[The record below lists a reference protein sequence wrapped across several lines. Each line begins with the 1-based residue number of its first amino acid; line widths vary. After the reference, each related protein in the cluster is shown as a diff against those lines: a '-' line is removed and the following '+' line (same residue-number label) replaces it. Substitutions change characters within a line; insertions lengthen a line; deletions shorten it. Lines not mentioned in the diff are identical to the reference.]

1 MAKDKTEKA
10 TPKKRRDARKKGQ
23 TAKSQDVVD
32 WAGVLVGTM
41 FIPSLVRHMADGFTQ
56 SFAEIRRAIADPT
69 GDMAARAL
77 AHALQRGFVA
87 AIPLFVAVM
96 VTTVAVTVGQ
106 TGLLLTGHPLKPD
119 PKRLNPIA
127 GFKRLFSLQSA
138 WTTVKQIARMAI
150 IAVLAYPRVHE
161 VVEELAGSGH
171 LELRDALRVMSDGLL
186 GLVKVVAFWMLLL
199 ALADYGY
206 QRFQFT
212 RNLRMTKQEI
222 RDEHKQ
228 AEGDGMIKARIRS
241 MQRAMAANRMMADM
255 PTANVVITN
264 PTHIA
269 VALRYDPSV
278 SRAPKVV
285 AVGAGSVAMR
295 IRAQAAEHRIP
306 IVEAKP
312 LARALWR
319 ACEAGDEI
327 PVTLFEAVA
336 KVLAFVHR
344 LDKRFG
350 VARPLELPRGMQVDQ
365 EMLDAVGR
373 KKHRGRR
380 RRPSPASRPVAV
392 GAGQGAPVS

>member
-1 MAKDKTEKA
+1 MANDKTEKA
-10 TPKKRRDARKKGQ
+10 TPKKKRDARKKGQ
-23 TAKSQDVVD
+23 TAKSQDVID
-32 WAGVLVGTM
+32 WAGVLVGAM
-41 FIPSLVRHMADGFTQ
+41 LIPSLVRHMADGFTQ
-56 SFAEIRRAIADPT
+56 SFAEMRRAIADPT
-69 GDMAARAL
+69 GDMAAQAL

-87 AIPLFVAVM
+87 AIPLFVAVIL
-96 VTTVAVTVGQ
+96 TTVAASVGQ

-127 GFKRLFSLQSA
+127 GFKRLFSPQSL
-138 WTTVKQIARMAI
+138 WTTAKQMARMAI
-150 IAVLAYPRVHE
+150 IAVLSYPRVHE
-161 VVEELAGSGH
+161 MVEELAGRGH
-171 LELRDALRVMSDGLL
+171 LELRDALEVMSDGLL
-186 GLVKVVAFWMLLL
+186 DLVKVVAFWMLLL

-206 QRFQFT
+206 QRFEFT
-212 RNLRMTKQEI
+212 RKQRMTKQEV
-222 RDEHKQ
+222 RDEYKQ
-228 AEGDGMIKARIRS
+228 AEGDGMVKARIRS
-241 MQRAMAANRMMADM
+241 MQRALAANRMMADM

-269 VALRYDPSV
+269 VALRYDPAV

-285 AVGAGSVAMR
+285 AVGAGSVALR
-295 IRAQAAEHRIP
+295 IRARATEHRIP

-327 PVTLFEAVA
+327 PVTLYEAVA

-350 VARPLELPRGMQVDQ
+350 VARPLELPRTMQVDQ

-373 KKHRGRR
+373 KRNRGRR
-380 RRPSPASRPVAV
+380 RRPARSPVPTSVAV
-392 GAGQGAPVS
+392 S